1 MLINAGSKNVKETEG
16 EAMEVTVLRKKILTP
31 DEYLS
36 EVTFGTVCE
45 SEEQPG
51 RPR

>member
-1 MLINAGSKNVKETEG
+1 MIKAGIKDIKETEG
-16 EAMEVTVLRKKILTP
+16 EAMEVTVLRKKTSTP
-31 DEYLS
+31 AAYLS

>member
-1 MLINAGSKNVKETEG
+1 MIKAGSKNVKETEG
-16 EAMEVTVLRKKILTP
+16 EAMEPRVLRKKILTP
-31 DEYLS
+31 AAYLS
-36 EVTFGTVCE
+36 EETFGTVCE

>member
-1 MLINAGSKNVKETEG
+1 MIKAGSKNVKETEG
-16 EAMEVTVLRKKILTP
+16 EAMEPRVLRKKILTLV
-31 DEYLS
+31 EYLS
-36 EVTFGTVCE
+36 EEICGTVCE

>member
-1 MLINAGSKNVKETEG
+1 MIKAGSKNVKETEG

-36 EVTFGTVCE
+36 EEICGTVCE

>member
-1 MLINAGSKNVKETEG
+1 MIKAGSKNVKETEG
-16 EAMEVTVLRKKILTP
+16 EAMEVTVLRKKTSTP
-31 DEYLS
+31 AAYLS
-36 EVTFGTVCE
+36 EETFGTVCE